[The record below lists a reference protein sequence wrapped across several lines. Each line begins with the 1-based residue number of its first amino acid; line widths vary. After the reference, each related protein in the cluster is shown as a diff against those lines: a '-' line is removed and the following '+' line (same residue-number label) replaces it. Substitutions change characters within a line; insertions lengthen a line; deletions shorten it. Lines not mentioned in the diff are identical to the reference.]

1 MSGDSIHLIFVRC
14 DEMTNAE
21 LELIEACKVGL
32 GISPNTIVFD
42 DLLIQKIKAIQ
53 GYMRNAGV
61 SEEALTTDLAIGVTV
76 MGVAD
81 LWNSSGGEVKFSPAL
96 QMLITQLAVS

>member
-1 MSGDSIHLIFVRC
+1 MDGLPFTLFFVGC
-14 DEMTNAE
+14 DGMTD
-21 LELIEACKVGL
+21 LELIEACKIGL
-32 GISPNTIVFD
+32 GIAPNTFVFD

-53 GYMRNAGV
+53 AFMRNAGV
-61 SEEALTTDLAIGVTV
+61 SDQALTTDLAVGVIV

-96 QMLITQLAVS
+96 QTLITQLAVS